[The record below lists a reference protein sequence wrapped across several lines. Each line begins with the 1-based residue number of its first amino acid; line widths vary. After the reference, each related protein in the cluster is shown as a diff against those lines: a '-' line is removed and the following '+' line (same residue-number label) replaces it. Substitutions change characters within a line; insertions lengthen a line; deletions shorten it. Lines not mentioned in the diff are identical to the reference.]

1 MKKFLLRTFMTFSI
15 IFIFIFCF
23 TMILEYKNKEAL
35 NSKVNVQI
43 QMNNGQ
49 IQVPETPAKVKANYE
64 FSQFYFFT
72 SLGIGLITPVLFYK
86 FGGIEVIKKK
96 NFKHKLIEGGALIIL
111 YSFFSEVL
119 IISRVFFSS
128 FYRGRLVG
136 LRHETLLHFTKN
148 YLIEGLFGFVITI
161 PVIAIIYIIYL
172 KRKRWYLI
180 SAIIIIKISLISTYI
195 YPYIDEMEND
205 LIVMDEGDL
214 KSKIQGLA
222 KDAGIEDIDIRIIEK
237 SQETAS
243 MNAYMT
249 GMGKSRRIVFWDT
262 TLNGLNEEEILSVAA
277 HEMGHYKKNHIQKS
291 TALAIL
297 GMLISFILLDKIMKK
312 YKGKDYRKIEYLP
325 HILFIANVI
334 ALLSTPIETAYSRK
348 NEIEEDKFAIE
359 LTDDS
364 YTNGALEIR
373 FINSNLSPIDVKG
386 LYKWLAYD
394 HPTTRERIELSNE
407 SN

>member
-348 NEIEEDKFAIE
+348 NEIEADKFAIE

>member
-148 YLIEGLFGFVITI
+148 YLIEELFGFLITI

-291 TALAIL
+291 TTLAIL

-348 NEIEEDKFAIE
+348 NEIEADKFAIE

>member
-161 PVIAIIYIIYL
+161 PVIAIIYIIYF

-205 LIVMDEGDL
+205 LIVMDEGNL

-334 ALLSTPIETAYSRK
+334 ALLSTPIETAY
-348 NEIEEDKFAIE
+348 
-359 LTDDS
+359 
-364 YTNGALEIR
+364 
-373 FINSNLSPIDVKG
+373 
-386 LYKWLAYD
+386 
-394 HPTTRERIELSNE
+394 
-407 SN
+407 